1 MLDCLFCKIANGMIP
16 AEKVYEDAA
25 VFAFLDIEPKAPG
38 HTVVIPKAHAE
49 NILNLSQDA
58 IGPFFTAVKKITGIV
73 EKALKP
79 DGFTLGINHGKA
91 AGQAIDHL
99 HFHIIPRWRDDGGR
113 SLHAVVNNPAK
124 EKLEVV
130 AKKIRRGL

>member
-1 MLDCLFCKIANGMIP
+1 MPDCLFCKIANGTIP
-16 AEKVYEDAA
+16 AEKVYEDNA

-38 HTVVIPKAHAE
+38 HTIVIPKAHAE

-58 IGPFFTAVKKITGIV
+58 IGPFFTGVKKITGIV
-73 EKALKP
+73 EKALRP

-113 SLHAVVNNPAK
+113 SLHAVVNNPVK

-130 AKKIRRGL
+130 AEKIRRGL